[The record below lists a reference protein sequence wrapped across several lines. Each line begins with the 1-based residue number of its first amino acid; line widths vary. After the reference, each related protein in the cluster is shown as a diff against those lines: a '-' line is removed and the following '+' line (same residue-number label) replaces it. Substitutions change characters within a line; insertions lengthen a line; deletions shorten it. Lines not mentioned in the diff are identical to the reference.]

1 MHRWAADLTALSRFR
16 RTLCFCRQHS
26 LQSYIR
32 IKFLRKDVVM
42 KIDRIQVCALASP
55 PQRVIAMTLDRVPAG
70 YPSPAQDY
78 SDTKIDLSEMLIRD
92 QVSTFIVHVSGD
104 SMQGAG
110 ISDGDE
116 LIVDRSVQPRDG
128 HVVIAV
134 IDGEMTVKRLTTT
147 PHGVVLKAENP
158 DYPDLRVAELSD
170 FRVWG
175 VATTCLHHL

>member
-1 MHRWAADLTALSRFR
+1 
-16 RTLCFCRQHS
+16 
-26 LQSYIR
+26 
-32 IKFLRKDVVM
+32 M
-42 KIDRIQVCALASP
+42 KVDRIQVCDLSGSTP
-55 PQRVIAMTLDRVPAG
+55 HLIAAAVGRVPAG

-92 QVSTFIVHVSGD
+92 QVSTFIVRVSGE

-116 LIVDRSVQPRDG
+116 LIVDCSVQPRDG

-134 IDGEMTVKRLTTT
+134 IDGEMTVKRLSTG
-147 PHGVVLKAENP
+147 PAGLVLKAENP
-158 DYPDLRVAELSD
+158 EYPDLRVAELSD
-170 FRVWG
+170 FRIWG

>member
-1 MHRWAADLTALSRFR
+1 MHTCAPITSAKHILAAA
-16 RTLCFCRQHS
+16 
-26 LQSYIR
+26 
-32 IKFLRKDVVM
+32 VG
-42 KIDRIQVCALASP
+42 
-55 PQRVIAMTLDRVPAG
+55 RVPAG

-92 QVSTFIVHVSGD
+92 QVSTFIVRVSGE

-134 IDGEMTVKRLTTT
+134 IDGEMTVKRLSTG
-147 PHGVVLKAENP
+147 PKGVVLKAENP
-158 DYPDLRVAELSD
+158 DYPDLHVAELSD

>member
-1 MHRWAADLTALSRFR
+1 
-16 RTLCFCRQHS
+16 
-26 LQSYIR
+26 
-32 IKFLRKDVVM
+32 M
-42 KIDRIQVCALASP
+42 KVDRIQVCALASP
-55 PQRVIAMTLDRVPAG
+55 PQRVIAMALDRVPAG

-92 QVSTFIVHVSGD
+92 QVSTFIVRVSGE

-116 LIVDRSVQPRDG
+116 LIVDRSVKPRDG

-134 IDGEMTVKRLTTT
+134 IDGEMTVKRLSTG
-147 PHGVVLKAENP
+147 PDGVVLKAENP